1 MIDTPTT
8 EGRKSLRVLML
19 YYSYSGQTRRLLDTA
34 AAEFATR
41 GYDVTNAQIGF
52 TDARYA
58 RRFARFPMRNVWP
71 DMLSVLPAQVAGK
84 TGDIS
89 IPREVSETPY
99 DLVCIGSPTWW
110 SKASMPIRSFL
121 KTDEARNLLAG
132 TPFATFVVCRDSWK
146 GNLDEVRKLG
156 QWQGGHYVGG
166 MHVEYPGDQLRSML
180 SLTSFLGSGEYRESY
195 RGVRLPPTN
204 VQPEHLDEV
213 RVFAAG
219 LADRLMGEK
228 V

>member
-1 MIDTPTT
+1 M
-8 EGRKSLRVLML
+8 LML
-19 YYSYSGQTRRLLDTA
+19 FYSYSGQTRRLLDSA
-34 AAEFATR
+34 AAEFTTR
-41 GYDVTNAQIGF
+41 GYDVTYADIGF

-71 DMLSVLPAQVAGK
+71 DMLSVLAAQVVGK

-89 IPREVSETPY
+89 IPENVRDTPY

-110 SKASMPIRSFL
+110 SKASMPIRSFM

-132 TPFATFVVCRDSWK
+132 TPFAVFVVCRDSWK
-146 GNLDEVRKLG
+146 GNLDEVRELG
-156 QWQGGHYVGG
+156 QWQGGRYLGG
-166 MHVEYPGDQLRSML
+166 MHVEYPGDQVRSML
-180 SLTSFLGSGEYRESY
+180 SLTSFLGSGEYHESY

-204 VQPEHLDEV
+204 VQPEHLDEA
-213 RVFAAG
+213 RTFAAE
-219 LADRLMGEK
+219 LTDRLMGEK